1 MRRTAVATGFAA
13 ALAFGTPAGAVEP
26 LGGIY
31 AAKISCKGIQ
41 AGARGKQKLE
51 LDVAVADLGGGQV
64 LLDVPGL
71 GDFDGFLITDLAKP
85 DGGVL
90 SALTCP
96 LSADNQDGS
105 LLQVDVKTKSGSTA
119 ASFKGTLVILDE
131 AEAQSA
137 VCKISAKRTSTETPK
152 LPGCIPG

>member
-1 MRRTAVATGFAA
+1 MQRTVVTMGLLA
-13 ALAFGTPAGAVEP
+13 ALGIGTPAAAVES
-26 LGGIY
+26 LTGLY
-31 AAKISCKGIQ
+31 DAKVSCKGIE
-41 AGARGKQKLE
+41 AGSRGKQKLE
-51 LDVAVADLGGGQV
+51 LEIAVADLGGGQV

-85 DGGVL
+85 EGGVL

-96 LSADNQDGS
+96 LAAGNQDGS
-105 LLQVDVKTKSGSTA
+105 LLQVDVKTKMGSDA

-137 VCKISAKRTSTETPK
+137 VKIGAKRTSTSA
-152 LPGCIPG
+152 PGS

>member
-1 MRRTAVATGFAA
+1 MRRMAVATGLLGAVA
-13 ALAFGTPAGAVEP
+13 VGMPAGAIED
-26 LGGIY
+26 LAGLY
-31 AAKISCKGIQ
+31 DAKVSCKGIQ
-41 AGARGKQKLE
+41 AGSRGKQKLE
-51 LDVAVADLGGGQV
+51 LEIAVGDLGGGQV

-96 LSADNQDGS
+96 LSVGNQDGS
-105 LLQVDVKTKSGSTA
+105 LLQVDVKTKAGSDA

-137 VCKISAKRTSTETPK
+137 VCKITAKRTSTSAPK
-152 LPGCIPG
+152 LVGCPG